1 MFDQSKESFDNAI
14 EKLQKERND
23 NSEIVKQHEELKN
36 ENAKLHILINKLN
49 LRLDNQDNKINATNE
64 HIEQL
69 EHEIDLKNNNSE
81 EELGFLKREIVSFFF
96 FMCFFKT
103 CLLFFVIV

>member
-1 MFDQSKESFDNAI
+1 MADDFCPTRELTQTLHFFPFFRKLFFYNNASYFTLI
-14 EKLQKERND
+14 ILQVPTD
-23 NSEIVKQHEELKN
+23 G
-36 ENAKLHILINKLN
+36 
-49 LRLDNQDNKINATNE
+49 
-64 HIEQL
+64 IEQL

-96 FMCFFKT
+96 FYVFFQT